1 MKWVEKKLGDEEF
14 ITVVP
19 ISDAHD
25 GDRQFD
31 RDKLVQL
38 VTDIKHNPLIYGVLV
53 GDLCNNATK
62 NSKSDVYSATM
73 TPQQQKHDIIDILSD
88 IQGKLF
94 GSTGG
99 NHEERSHKESGLDIS
114 EDIAMALKIPYD
126 PFGILYS
133 LKFGISKNGKQNY
146 TVYTTH
152 GSGGGGTKGAKI
164 NKLHSLRNICL
175 ADVYVMG
182 HVHDIMA
189 TNDVCFIPD
198 TRHGRMIKHKRYY
211 TTSGSYLDWGDY
223 TERLMLSPVATGF
236 PLINLNGLKKEVKIT
251 I

>member
-1 MKWVEKKLGDEEF
+1 LKWVEKKLGDEEF
-14 ITVVP
+14 ITLVP
-19 ISDAHD
+19 ISDTHD

-31 RDKLVQL
+31 RAKLIKLVQ
-38 VTDIKHNPLIYGVLV
+38 DIEKTPNMYGFLL

-73 TPQQQKHDIIDILSD
+73 TPQEQKWDIIDILST
-88 IQGKLF
+88 IQGKLL

-99 NHEERSHKESGLDIS
+99 NHEERSHKESGLDVS
-114 EDIAMALKIPYD
+114 EDIAKALMIPYD

-133 LKFGISKNGKQNY
+133 IKFGQCKSGKQNY
-146 TVYTTH
+146 TMYTTH

-164 NKLHSLRNICL
+164 NKLHSLRNICI

-182 HVHDIMA
+182 HVHDIIT
-189 TNDVCFIPD
+189 TNDMCFVPD
-198 TRHGRMIKHKRYY
+198 TRHSRMVKHIRYY
-211 TTSGSYLDWGDY
+211 TTSGSYLDWGGY
-223 TERLMLSPVATGF
+223 TERLMLNPVVTGF
-236 PLINLNGLKKEVKIT
+236 PLINLNGLKKEVRIT